1 MKRKRIFWILTMLFA
16 FSLGVIGC
24 DDDSSS
30 PTTSKGTLADAPF
43 EGAWRLVSM
52 NGQPITLER
61 PVTANF
67 IDGAV
72 SGFSGCNFYSG
83 SYQYYVNG
91 TDGSRL
97 YVSKLM
103 MTLMACEEGMMQLE
117 SDYVRILQTPLAD
130 EYDGGSNLT
139 LRSGNEQLVYV
150 RDENPS

>member
-1 MKRKRIFWILTMLFA
+1 MKCMRIFLIFTMLLA
-16 FSLGVIGC
+16 FSISIIGC

-30 PTTSKGTLADAPF
+30 PTMSKGTLTTPPF
-43 EGAWRLVSM
+43 VGAWTLVSM

-61 PVTANF
+61 PITANF
-67 IDGAV
+67 ADGSI

-97 YVSKLM
+97 YVSSQLI
-103 MTLMACEEGMMQLE
+103 MTLMACEPAIMQLE
-117 SDYVRILQTPLAD
+117 SDYLRILQMPLAD

-139 LRSGNEQLVYV
+139 LKVENGQQLVYV
-150 RDENPS
+150 RE